1 MRGNRRNR
9 RRDLYKIRDFL
20 KPNPSGGKPIPS
32 DIPHKP
38 VVTKTR
44 ELTEVA
50 VISALYVALTY
61 LIAPIAYGPIQ
72 FRVSEALVI
81 LVAARRHLILFVPVG
96 CVVANLLSPYAGV
109 WDLVFMPVMST
120 VGALPLFFLG
130 RRFVLPACWFYAV
143 VTGLSVA
150 LMISVVE
157 NAGFAVLALTITTSQ
172 VLIMTAGFL
181 FFSGYLLLLGGK
193 KEGAGKGNTPLD

>member
-1 MRGNRRNR
+1 M
-9 RRDLYKIRDFL
+9 
-20 KPNPSGGKPIPS
+20 
-32 DIPHKP
+32 
-38 VVTKTR
+38 
-44 ELTEVA
+44 A

-109 WDLVFMPVMST
+109 WDLVFMPIMST
-120 VGALPLFFLG
+120 VGALPLFILG
-130 RRFVLPACWFYAV
+130 RRLLLVTSWFYGL

-150 LMISVVE
+150 FMISIVE
-157 NAGFAVLALTITTSQ
+157 KSGFLVLALSITTSQ
-172 VLIMTAGFL
+172 VIIMTAGWL
-181 FFSGYLLLLGGK
+181 FFSGYLMLFEAGG
-193 KEGAGKGNTPLD
+193 GRRDRDGPPAA